1 MPKVAV
7 HTAPPRAGA
16 DGRGATPTHRRP
28 YDRWKRLF
36 DVLGALVVLT
46 VGAPLLA
53 LVALVVLVTHGRPV
67 LFRHTRPGLHGELFD
82 VVKFRTMLHPDPDRG
97 LVTDAQRLTRVGR
110 WLRASSL
117 DELPEFW
124 NVLRGEMSVVGPR
137 PHLVRYLDLY
147 NAEQARRHE
156 VRPGITGLAQV
167 RGRNALS
174 WEAKFGYDVEY
185 VDRRSFLLDLKIL
198 LTTVRVVLTREGISA
213 PGAATWHEF
222 TGNAPAP
229 ASAPTDD
236 RANASAP
243 ADARTDASAP
253 TYARPDASSPAD
265 TRTDASSPV
274 YVQPV
279 DGPGPV
285 SSPVDDRDA
294 AYRR

>member
-1 MPKVAV
+1 MSKVA
-7 HTAPPRAGA
+7 APAAQPRTG
-16 DGRGATPTHRRP
+16 DTGPVTGRATDPSTRRP
-28 YDRWKRLF
+28 YDRWKRLL

-46 VGAPLLA
+46 LGAPLLA
-53 LVALVVLVTHGRPV
+53 LVALLVLVTHGRPV
-67 LFRHTRPGLHGELFD
+67 LFRHTRPGLHGELFE
-82 VVKFRTMLHPDPDRG
+82 VVKFRTMRHPDPQRG

-137 PHLVRYLDLY
+137 PHLVRYLTLY
-147 NAEQARRHE
+147 SPEQARRHD

-174 WEAKFGYDVEY
+174 WEAKFASDVEY

-222 TGNAPAP
+222 TGNAP
-229 ASAPTDD
+229 
-236 RANASAP
+236 
-243 ADARTDASAP
+243 
-253 TYARPDASSPAD
+253 SPAD
-265 TRTDASSPV
+265 DRPAASPSGA
-274 YVQPV
+274 
-279 DGPGPV
+279 DGSATP
-285 SSPVDDRDA
+285 SSVAAVPPSGTGRASRSSADDRDVVP
-294 AYRR
+294 RR

>member
-7 HTAPPRAGA
+7 PAAQPRAGA
-16 DGRGATPTHRRP
+16 HGPAAGRVAAPATRRP
-28 YDRWKRLF
+28 YDRWKRLL

-67 LFRHTRPGLHGELFD
+67 LFRHTRPGLHGELFE
-82 VVKFRTMLHPDPDRG
+82 VVKFRTMRHPDPERG

-137 PHLVRYLDLY
+137 PHLVRYLALY

-167 RGRNALS
+167 RGRNSLS
-174 WEAKFGYDVEY
+174 WEAKFGYDIDY

-198 LTTVRVVLTREGISA
+198 LTTVRVVLSREGISA

-222 TGNAPAP
+222 TGNDQPP
-229 ASAPTDD
+229 ASSPGND
-236 RANASAP
+236 RP
-243 ADARTDASAP
+243 P
-253 TYARPDASSPAD
+253 ASSPAG
-265 TRTDASSPV
+265 
-274 YVQPV
+274 
-279 DGPGPV
+279 DGPPASLLTGDGPPA

>member
-7 HTAPPRAGA
+7 HSAQPRAGSGPA
-16 DGRGATPTHRRP
+16 AGRGAAPATRRP
-28 YDRWKRLF
+28 YDRWKRVL

-67 LFRHTRPGLHGELFD
+67 LFRHTRPGRHGELFE
-82 VVKFRTMLHPDPDRG
+82 VVKFRTMRHPDPARG
-97 LVTDAQRLTRVGR
+97 LVTDAQRLTPVGR

-167 RGRNALS
+167 RGRNELS
-174 WEAKFGYDVEY
+174 WEAKFRYDVDY
-185 VDRRSFLLDLKIL
+185 VDRRSFRLDLRILLD
-198 LTTVRVVLTREGISA
+198 TVRVVLSRQGISA

-222 TGNAPAP
+222 TGNDEPP
-229 ASAPTDD
+229 EP
-236 RANASAP
+236 
-243 ADARTDASAP
+243 
-253 TYARPDASSPAD
+253 SPAGG
-265 TRTDASSPV
+265 
-274 YVQPV
+274 Q
-279 DGPGPV
+279 
-285 SSPVDDRDA
+285 DA
-294 AYRR
+294 ACRR